1 MNNAYKKL
9 YSYRNV
15 KYLTVI
21 ARVNCTI
28 RVTVVIDLTLP
39 QVTLCTQL
47 GVARITFACV
57 TAMRVGAVML
67 AWIVDA
73 LINVC

>member
-1 MNNAYKKL
+1 M
-9 YSYRNV
+9 
-15 KYLTVI
+15 
-21 ARVNCTI
+21 
-28 RVTVVIDLTLP
+28 TVVIDLTLP

-47 GVARITFACV
+47 GVARIAFACV
-57 TAMRVGAVML
+57 TAMCVGAVML

>member
-39 QVTLCTQL
+39 QVTLWTQL
-47 GVARITFACV
+47 GVARIAFAFV
-57 TAMRVGAVML
+57 TAICVGAVML